1 MVTYWLS
8 CLPITHDYEE
18 AFTMTDLLSDLV
30 LNYTMISSLPNQEGI
45 GSTLA
50 NIYGEAFDDK
60 YFFWDE
66 DEDKTDGK
74 AAKLKAAN
82 AIRQIMDSVSPLSEN
97 FKAACTSVLKD
108 DKRQNVEAGY
118 TYTGDQ
124 AKQM

>member
-60 YFFWDE
+60 YFFLDE
-66 DEDKTDGK
+66 DDIKLTGMQPSSRQLMPSGKLWTQLVPCLRTSKQRAPAFSKT
-74 AAKLKAAN
+74 
-82 AIRQIMDSVSPLSEN
+82 IRDR
-97 FKAACTSVLKD
+97 T
-108 DKRQNVEAGY
+108 
-118 TYTGDQ
+118 
-124 AKQM
+124 